1 MLFFQVILTLFASVW
16 AVKVDIDVT
25 HVPADCDQKTTVG
38 DHVQVHY
45 KGSLED
51 GTVFDSSFGRS
62 PIGFQI
68 GAGRVIAGWEQGLLN
83 MCVGEK
89 RTLTIPPELGY
100 GASGIGPIPP
110 NSVLVFDVELVEVYR
125 PHQEL

>member
-1 MLFFQVILTLFASVW
+1 MKCDLDALRICMGR
-16 AVKVDIDVT
+16 KDVT
-25 HVPADCDQKTTVG
+25 HVPADCDQKTIVG